1 VAALYQDLRSFMS
14 ETRVGKPLISPHGDA
29 WAQTAGI
36 VVQLYKHDIPV
47 AMPAS
52 ILWMFGSPL
61 APRGGEDAE
70 LTIADSPS
78 RVRLSR
84 RQGDCVVAEHNGI
97 SIHLLLPS
105 LKGSSTT
112 RICK

>member
-1 VAALYQDLRSFMS
+1 MS
-14 ETRVGKPLISPHGDA
+14 ETRVGKPLISPHGDT

-36 VVQLYKHDIPV
+36 VVQLCKHDIPV
-47 AMPAS
+47 AVPAS

-61 APRGGEDAE
+61 APRGDEDAE
-70 LTIADSPS
+70 LTIADPPS

-84 RQGDCVVAEHNGI
+84 REGDCVVAEHNGI

-112 RICK
+112 RTCN